1 MSKYNL
7 VDIAEGM
14 GYKEYEDAKEA
25 DRLEAHPESAKIK
38 AAQAMMAKEKAGIKE
53 DEEYSNHRD
62 RLRKTM
68 RLVFDIVRKYDL
80 DAEDVMDELGEEFNV
95 PFEFGRAGGIEEN
108 IIKEEE
114 GFVEVSKDEIKMHLD
129 QYRDGNIDGDDLANA
144 VEEIVFSRMDESF
157 DSLAKKLD
165 KQKGI
170 DKEEAGKI
178 AGSIA
183 AKKMKGAGKGPTA
196 KQKKRMNEGEVPM
209 ELLKAIQKYANE
221 DNGMGFQDALKNIK
235 TALYKVNRETRGFS
249 DLEQEEI
256 PMFKGTRDA
265 LDSISIREEEDE
277 EPTKKDIKKTKGLA
291 KAKEELALL
300 TQEMKSLAK
309 KYSKAEGEDKEKL
322 VKTLK
327 AKTKL
332 KKELESI
339 LDNKK
344 I

>member
-1 MSKYNL
+1 MKKSELNKYIKENIL
-7 VDIAEGM
+7 SALFEEEESTEDIEKKTLAIN
-14 GYKEYEDAKEA
+14 A
-25 DRLEAHPESAKIK
+25 L
-38 AAQAMMAKEKAGIKE
+38 AAAKEKAGI
-53 DEEYSNHRD
+53 
-62 RLRKTM
+62 
-68 RLVFDIVRKYDL
+68 
-80 DAEDVMDELGEEFNV
+80 
-95 PFEFGRAGGIEEN
+95 EEN
-108 IIKEEE
+108 K
-114 GFVEVSKDEIKMHLD
+114 
-129 QYRDGNIDGDDLANA
+129 
-144 VEEIVFSRMDESF
+144 
-157 DSLAKKLD
+157 
-165 KQKGI
+165 
-170 DKEEAGKI
+170 
-178 AGSIA
+178 
-183 AKKMKGAGKGPTA
+183 
-196 KQKKRMNEGEVPM
+196 GEVPM

-277 EPTKKDIKKTKGLA
+277 EPTKKDIKKTKGLT

>member
-1 MSKYNL
+1 MKKSELNKYIKENIL
-7 VDIAEGM
+7 SALFEEEESTEDIEKKTLAIN
-14 GYKEYEDAKEA
+14 A
-25 DRLEAHPESAKIK
+25 L
-38 AAQAMMAKEKAGIKE
+38 AAAKEKAGI
-53 DEEYSNHRD
+53 
-62 RLRKTM
+62 
-68 RLVFDIVRKYDL
+68 
-80 DAEDVMDELGEEFNV
+80 
-95 PFEFGRAGGIEEN
+95 EEN
-108 IIKEEE
+108 K
-114 GFVEVSKDEIKMHLD
+114 
-129 QYRDGNIDGDDLANA
+129 
-144 VEEIVFSRMDESF
+144 
-157 DSLAKKLD
+157 
-165 KQKGI
+165 
-170 DKEEAGKI
+170 
-178 AGSIA
+178 
-183 AKKMKGAGKGPTA
+183 
-196 KQKKRMNEGEVPM
+196 GEVPM

>member
-1 MSKYNL
+1 MKKSDLKKY
-7 VDIAEGM
+7 
-14 GYKEYEDAKEA
+14 
-25 DRLEAHPESAKIK
+25 
-38 AAQAMMAKEKAGIKE
+38 IKE
-53 DEEYSNHRD
+53 NILSSLSENTEDEISQT
-62 RLRKTM
+62 K
-68 RLVFDIVRKYDL
+68 DL
-80 DAEDVMDELGEEFNV
+80 TAAVQDLKKAKDE
-95 PFEFGRAGGIEEN
+95 AGIEEAN
-108 IIKEEE
+108 IGLADLEEMGYE
-114 GFVEVSKDEIKMHLD
+114 AGEKSFDMHFDKSILKNKPDTKSYAKGFVQAI
-129 QYRDGNIDGDDLANA
+129 IDSAGSL
-144 VEEIVFSRMDESF
+144 RLDESF
-157 DSLAKKLD
+157 NSLAKKLD

-196 KQKKRMNEGEVPM
+196 KQIKR
-209 ELLKAIQKYANE
+209 
-221 DNGMGFQDALKNIK
+221 
-235 TALYKVNRETRGFS
+235 VN
-249 DLEQEEI
+249 
-256 PMFKGTRDA
+256 
-265 LDSISIREEEDE
+265 EEEDE

-309 KYSKAEGEDKEKL
+309 KYSKAEGEEKEKL